1 MKNYPF
7 AEARVRRESV
17 KNQEFHK
24 FLELRN
30 TASLT
35 NRRDIFTFLS
45 RPVTRLPRII
55 LLLGEL
61 LKVTPEEHA
70 DKEDIPVLKE
80 MLERVVKDTEHGI
93 EAAAVKIKLWNIAE
107 RLLFKKGE
115 ITVCPVHSF
124 YSATELTVSRRI

>member
-1 MKNYPF
+1 M
-7 AEARVRRESV
+7 
-17 KNQEFHK
+17 
-24 FLELRN
+24 
-30 TASLT
+30 
-35 NRRDIFTFLS
+35 
-45 RPVTRLPRII
+45 TRLPRII

-93 EAAAVKIKLWNIAE
+93 EAAGVKLKLWNTAE

-115 ITVCPVHSF
+115 IIVRSVHSF
-124 YSATELTVSRRI
+124 TLRQN

>member
-1 MKNYPF
+1 M
-7 AEARVRRESV
+7 RRESV
-17 KNQEFHK
+17 KNKEFSK
-24 FLELRN
+24 FLESRN

-61 LKVTPEEHA
+61 LKVTPKEHA

-115 ITVCPVHSF
+115 ITVRLVHF
-124 YSATELTVSRRI
+124 HSAAKELTASHRI

>member
-17 KNQEFHK
+17 KNKEFRK
-24 FLELRN
+24 FLESRN

-61 LKVTPEEHA
+61 LKVTPKGHA

-115 ITVCPVHSF
+115 ITVRSVHLH
-124 YSATELTVSRRI
+124 SAAKELTASRRI

>member
-1 MKNYPF
+1 M
-7 AEARVRRESV
+7 RRESV
-17 KNQEFHK
+17 KNKEFSK
-24 FLELRN
+24 FLESRN

-61 LKVTPEEHA
+61 LKVTPKEHA
-70 DKEDIPVLKE
+70 DKEDILVLKE

-115 ITVCPVHSF
+115 ITVRLVHF
-124 YSATELTVSRRI
+124 HSAAKELTASHRI